1 MKSIKRIAAL
11 MLVLVMS
18 LTVIGCHK
26 KDEIAVTVK
35 DVKFTSAY
43 YMCAL
48 INADMEAQSIVYEGL
63 TDAEKQKTDIDYY
76 SKKVEDT
83 DYVTW
88 VENKAV
94 DNLKEI
100 AAYKLLCKENKVELK
115 EEDIKNAESMAE
127 YYWSYGYSTY
137 FEPNGVSLNT
147 YKAYLTDA
155 LYSEEYFKFLYG
167 EEGEKAV
174 SKEDV
179 KTKIYDNFVIAN
191 VLSASYEENATDE
204 SKKALKA
211 KFEDYAKQLNDGKK
225 TFEEIYKLQNP
236 STEET
241 AETEETTDEPTPKDK
256 YAQIIGSKDTSY
268 NADFYDTVKAM
279 KTGEVKVEEDSSAS
293 GVYLYVK
300 QDIKADDYYLTTLD
314 MDARHLTSDE
324 AYEKL
329 IEDYAKKLDTDISKY
344 ATGQFKVKKIVYP
357 TANS

>member
-1 MKSIKRIAAL
+1 MKSIKRIVAL
-11 MLVLVMS
+11 MLVTVMS
-18 LTVIGCHK
+18 LTVVGCHK

-48 INADMEAQSIVYEGL
+48 INADMEAQSIVYESL
-63 TDAEKQKTDIDYY
+63 SDEEKQTEIDYY

-88 VENKAV
+88 VENKTV
-94 DNLKEI
+94 DDLKKM
-100 AAYKLLCKENKVELK
+100 AAYKLLCKENKIELK
-115 EEDIKNAESMAE
+115 EDDVASAESMAE

-174 SKEDV
+174 SEEDV
-179 KTKIYDNFVIAN
+179 KTKIYDNFVIADI
-191 VLSASYEENATDE
+191 LSASYEEDATDE
-204 SKKALKA
+204 AKAALKT
-211 KFEDYAKQLNDGKK
+211 KFEDYAKQLNEGKK

-236 STEET
+236 STEE
-241 AETEETTDEPTPKDK
+241 ETTETGETSDEPTPKDK
-256 YAQIIGSKDTSY
+256 YAQIIGSEDTSY
-268 NADFYDTVKAM
+268 NADYYDTVKAM
-279 KTGEVKVEEDSSAS
+279 KTGEVKVEENSSAS

-314 MDARHLTSDE
+314 MECRHLTSDE

-329 IEDYAKKLDTDISKY
+329 IEDYAKKLDVDISKY